1 MAVVYNISSF
11 DQTNNIQCV
20 EKLDIKISVIVPC
33 YNVQNY
39 IVRCVDSIMNQS
51 IGCEKLEVI
60 LVNDAS
66 TDETYQV
73 LLSIEEQYPEQVL
86 VINCAENGR
95 QGRAR
100 NIGLS
105 YATGEYITFVD
116 ADDMIHPRMM
126 EYLLLGIINYQTQIA
141 ECELQTFR
149 NESEL
154 SYDSVKDKEG
164 LEQLVLVENQEEASI
179 FFVNHAFDTAVFRRL
194 YRRDFIE
201 EARLYFPEQIFMED
215 IFFTQLAMVYCKSM
229 YKINQPLYFYFQN
242 TNATMLSDKLKTYY
256 MDVHKVSAMVIEEL
270 RSRGYFEDYKKALKM
285 VYEKKV
291 MEDLT
296 AYMKNT
302 FEVFPK
308 ENYEILKNYIK
319 NTF

>member
-1 MAVVYNISSF
+1 MIYKVSNANQLS
-11 DQTNNIQCV
+11 NIQCV
-20 EKLDIKISVIVPC
+20 EELNVKISVIVPC
-33 YNVQNY
+33 YNVQKY
-39 IVRCVDSIMNQS
+39 IVRCVDSIMSQS
-51 IGCEKLEVI
+51 VGREKLEVI

-66 TDETYQV
+66 TDDTYQV
-73 LLSIEEQYPEQVL
+73 LLSIEEEYPEQIL

-116 ADDMIHPRMM
+116 ADDIIHPRMM
-126 EYLLLGIINYQTQIA
+126 EYLVLGIINYQTQIA

-149 NESEL
+149 DESEIL
-154 SYDSVKDKEG
+154 YNTPRDKEVS
-164 LEQLVLVENQEEASI
+164 EQVVLVENLEEANV
-179 FFVNHAFDTAVFRRL
+179 FFVNHAFDTAVFRRM

-201 EARLYFPEQIFMED
+201 EAGLYFPEQIFMED
-215 IFFTQLAMVYCKSM
+215 IFFSQLAMVYCKSM
-229 YKINQPLYFYFQN
+229 YKINQPLYYYFQN

-256 MDVHKVSAMVIEEL
+256 MDVHKVSVMVIDEL
-270 RSRGYFEDYKKALKM
+270 KARGYFDDYKEALKM

-291 MEDLT
+291 LEDLT
-296 AYMKNT
+296 TYMRNA
-302 FEVFPK
+302 FEIFPE
-308 ENYEILKNYIK
+308 ENYQILKNYMQ

>member
-1 MAVVYNISSF
+1 MIYNISKF

-20 EKLDIKISVIVPC
+20 EGLDIKISVIVPC

-66 TDETYQV
+66 TDETYQT
-73 LLSIEEQYPEQVL
+73 LLCIEKQYPEQVL

-95 QGRAR
+95 QGCAR

-126 EYLLLGIINYQTQIA
+126 ECLVLGIINYQTQIA
-141 ECELQTFR
+141 ECELQIFG
-149 NESEL
+149 NESEI
-154 SYDSVKDKEG
+154 SCDVVKDKEG
-164 LEQLVLVENQEEASI
+164 LEQLFLVESLEEANI
-179 FFVNHAFDTAVFRRL
+179 FFVNHAFDTSVCRRM
-194 YRRDFIE
+194 YCRDFIE
-201 EARLYFPEQIFMED
+201 EARLFFPEQIFMED

-229 YKINQPLYFYFQN
+229 YKIKQPLYYYFQN
-242 TNATMLSDKLKTYY
+242 TNSTMHSDKLKTYY
-256 MDVHKVSAMVIEEL
+256 MDVHKVSVMVIEEL
-270 RSRGYFEDYKKALKM
+270 KSRGYFEYYKESLKM

-291 MEDLT
+291 LEDLT
-296 AYMKNT
+296 AYMNNT
-302 FEVFPK
+302 FEVFPD
-308 ENYEILKNYIK
+308 ENAQIMKKYMES
-319 NTF
+319 TFN